1 MVNWTTRLRYDPLP
15 SLLESGNPALIF
27 ATRRDLLDEHD
38 ISPRDLWSLKP
49 VIRLV
54 AKQLPNGAWK
64 YHRGAREQARQ
75 FEDYDQIETFRILGR
90 LVENYAATE
99 SLPAV
104 AKAAEFLFSRQTEE
118 GDFRGIYGRQYTPN
132 YSGAVLELL
141 VKAGYDRDRRV
152 AKAFRWLLSTRQQ
165 DGGWAI
171 PISTV
176 GARWDV
182 ATLGGPTLQP
192 DLSRPSSH
200 MATGMVLR
208 AFAAHPVHRRSPEAL
223 QAGRLLASRL
233 FRRDVYRGRDKPE
246 FWTKFSFPFWFTD
259 LLSALDSLTLLGLG
273 PEVPQIRFALDWFKE
288 RQSEDGTWDL
298 VMLRSGADKDLRLW
312 LGLAICR
319 VFKRI
324 PPAQDEPSRPG
335 TGQ

>member
-1 MVNWTTRLRYDPLP
+1 MLEWTAPLRYDPLP
-15 SLLESGNPALIF
+15 PLLESGNLALRF
-27 ATRRDLLDEHD
+27 ATRRELLDEGGE
-38 ISPRDLWSLKP
+38 SPRDLWSLKQ
-49 VIRLV
+49 VSRLV

-64 YHRGAREQARQ
+64 YPGGGKEQARQ

-90 LVENYAATE
+90 LVENYAATKAL
-99 SLPAV
+99 SAV
-104 AKAAEFLFSRQTEE
+104 EKAAGFLLSRQTEE

-132 YSGAVLELL
+132 YTGAILELL
-141 VKAGYDRDRRV
+141 VKGGFGRDRRV
-152 AKAFRWLLSTRQQ
+152 AKAFRWLLSTRQE

-171 PISTV
+171 PLSTV

-192 DLSRPSSH
+192 DLARPFSH

-208 AFAAHPVHRRSPEAL
+208 AFASHPVQRRSPEAL
-223 QAGRLLASRL
+223 QAGKLLASRL
-233 FRRDVYRGRDKPE
+233 FRRDVYSGRDRPE

-273 PEVPQIRFALDWFKE
+273 PEIPQIQSALDWFAG
-288 RQSEDGTWDL
+288 RQKKDGTWDL
-298 VMLRSGADKDLRLW
+298 VLLRSGTDQDLRLW
-312 LGLAICR
+312 VGLAICR

-324 PPAQDEPSRPG
+324 SLG
-335 TGQ
+335 TA